1 MSIYKL
7 ISNLVEIL
15 NAFILSLIGIG
26 FIFSQNIRDNM
37 QSLFMTLWSYGFIGG
52 IAFISIIW
60 LFKDTPKTIKKL
72 FKAKGLNATFWNDL

>member
-37 QSLFMTLWSYGFIGG
+37 QSLFMTLWSYGYIGG

-72 FKAKGLNATFWNDL
+72 YKAKGLKTTFWNDL

>member
-7 ISNLVEIL
+7 ITNLVEIL

-37 QSLFMTLWSYGFIGG
+37 ESLFMTLWSSGFIGC
-52 IAFISIIW
+52 IVFILIIW
-60 LFKDTPKTIKKL
+60 LFKNTPKTIKKL

>member
-52 IAFISIIW
+52 IAFHINNMA
-60 LFKDTPKTIKKL
+60 F
-72 FKAKGLNATFWNDL
+72 

>member
-7 ISNLVEIL
+7 ITNLVEIL

-72 FKAKGLNATFWNDL
+72 YKAKGLNTAFWNDL

>member
-52 IAFISIIW
+52 IAFISIIL

-72 FKAKGLNATFWNDL
+72 YKAKGLNTTFLNDL

>member
-1 MSIYKL
+1 
-7 ISNLVEIL
+7 
-15 NAFILSLIGIG
+15 
-26 FIFSQNIRDNM
+26 M

-72 FKAKGLNATFWNDL
+72 YKAKGLNTTFWNDL

>member
-7 ISNLVEIL
+7 ISNLVKIL

-37 QSLFMTLWSYGFIGG
+37 ELLFMTLWNSGFTGG
-52 IAFISIIW
+52 IVFISIIW
-60 LFKDTPKTIKKL
+60 FLKDTPKTIKKL
-72 FKAKGLNATFWNDL
+72 YKAKGINITFWDDL

>member
-52 IAFISIIW
+52 IVFISIIW

-72 FKAKGLNATFWNDL
+72 YKAKGLNTNFWNDL